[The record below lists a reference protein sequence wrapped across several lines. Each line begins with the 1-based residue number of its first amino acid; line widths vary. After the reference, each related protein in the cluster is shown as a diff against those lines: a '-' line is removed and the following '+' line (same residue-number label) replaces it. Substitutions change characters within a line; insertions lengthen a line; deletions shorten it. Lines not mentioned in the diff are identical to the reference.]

1 MRADDPIYDS
11 IPDTVFD
18 LDSIDDGRG
27 DKELVLDV
35 DKVVGELDSCVYGMV
50 SGSGRHVVSR
60 LLRYLPFR

>member
-1 MRADDPIYDS
+1 MCADDPIYDS

-27 DKELVLDV
+27 DKELVLDI
-35 DKVVGELDSCVYGMV
+35 DKVVGELNSCVYEMV
-50 SGSGRHVVSR
+50 SGSGRHVMSR